1 MTRSDTSARTVL
13 AEYEQRIHGM
23 YEAWNSNRMDDFYA
37 LLDSHV
43 VDHNADDV
51 EAGLAGVR
59 AALDGVRRGFP
70 DLRYTV
76 EHVAFDGVDVTAVR
90 LHCAGTHTGDFFGTP
105 ATGRPARWTETRWAR
120 WRDGKVV
127 EHWAT
132 TDSLTMMRQ
141 LGLLETGGRDTW

>member
-1 MTRSDTSARTVL
+1 MTEDIGDHRR
-13 AEYEQRIHGM
+13 RIAAL
-23 YEAWNSNRMDDFYA
+23 YDAWNDDRMEDAYA
-37 LLDSHV
+37 LIDEHV
-43 VDHNADDV
+43 VDHNAGDD

-59 AALDGVRRGFP
+59 AALDGVRTGFP

-76 EHVAFDGVDVTAVR
+76 EHVAFDGIDVTAVR

-105 ATGRPARWTETRWAR
+105 PTQRRAEWRETRWAR

-132 TDSLTMMRQ
+132 TDSLSMMRQ
-141 LGLLETGGRDTW
+141 LGLVGAGGRDSW